1 MSGKK
6 KKKSGIILLI
16 ILLVLVV
23 IQFFRPSKNIS
34 EEISNNDILKAEKLP
49 RDVSQ
54 ILVTSCY
61 DCHSNNTNYPW
72 YSDITPVNFFLDN
85 HVKDGKKHL
94 NFSEWATLSAEKKA
108 HKVEEIGEE
117 VEKNKMPLDSYVW
130 LHKEA
135 KITEAQKQVLLDWV
149 KNYQSN

>member
-6 KKKSGIILLI
+6 NKKSGIILLS
-16 ILLVLVV
+16 ILCVLVV
-23 IQFFRPSKNIS
+23 IQFFRPSKNTS
-34 EEISNNDILKAEKLP
+34 EELSNNDILKTETLP

-72 YSDITPVNFFLDN
+72 YNEITPVNFFLDN

-94 NFSEWATLSAEKKA
+94 NFSEWAK
-108 HKVEEIGEE
+108 
-117 VEKNKMPLDSYVW
+117 
-130 LHKEA
+130 
-135 KITEAQKQVLLDWV
+135 
-149 KNYQSN
+149 